1 MSFTQIS
8 NVDAYR
14 FAKLNQRINT
24 AIESANEA
32 VQETRAAIKS
42 SQEQIDMVR
51 LALQRDADRQSP
63 LHFLG
68 AAPRGH

>member
-1 MSFTQIS
+1 MGFTQIS

-14 FAKLNQRINT
+14 FAMLNQRINT

-32 VQETRAAIKS
+32 VLETRAAIKS

-51 LALQRDADRQSP
+51 LALEREADRQSL
-63 LHFLG
+63 LHFLEVT
-68 AAPRGH
+68 PRGH